1 MISVILVAIGG
12 MAGAI
17 SRYMVQRAVPSN
29 IFPFATLTVNLV
41 GSFLL
46 GWIVGKGIE
55 GNLYLLT
62 AAGFMGALTTFS
74 TLNVDLIKLIIS
86 NEQKTA
92 YVYFITTYAFG
103 LLSVFGGLISGRMM

>member
-86 NEQKTA
+86 NAQKTA

>member
-1 MISVILVAIGG
+1 MISVILVAFGG

-17 SRYMVQRAVPSN
+17 SRYMLQRALPTN
-29 IFPFATLTVNLV
+29 IFPFSTLTVNLV

-55 GNLYLLT
+55 GDLYLLT

-74 TLNVDLIKLIIS
+74 TLNVELIKLVIS

-92 YVYFITTYAFG
+92 FIYFITTYA
-103 LLSVFGGLISGRMM
+103 VGLISIFAGLIAGRMM